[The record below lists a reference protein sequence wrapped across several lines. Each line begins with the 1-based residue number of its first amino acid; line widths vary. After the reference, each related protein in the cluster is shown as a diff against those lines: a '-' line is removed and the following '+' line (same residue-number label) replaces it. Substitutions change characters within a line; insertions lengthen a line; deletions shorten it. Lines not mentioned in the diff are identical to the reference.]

1 MAGDQI
7 VTPVEVIT
15 QHCQYTGS
23 LATRGRRVSDILSDS
38 NTEILE
44 MRETLTGVVGARS
57 TDVRWK
63 QIFLK
68 KERILMVI
76 PKGSY
81 EAPSRRCDRYVE
93 KPRYGAM
100 VILPGNVLSGI
111 LYLPAR
117 ATPLMLLGENAPLPA
132 FMGMTDVTVH
142 NSIHGVGDSQFDAV
156 ILRRLSIE
164 SLQLTAQPLPKREAK
179 AGRADRGVLSA
190 SS

>member
-117 ATPLMLLGENAPLPA
+117 ATPLMLLDENAPLPA

-142 NSIHGVGDSQFDAV
+142 NSIHGVGDSQFDVV

-179 AGRADRGVLSA
+179 AGQSVAPISPDD
-190 SS
+190 